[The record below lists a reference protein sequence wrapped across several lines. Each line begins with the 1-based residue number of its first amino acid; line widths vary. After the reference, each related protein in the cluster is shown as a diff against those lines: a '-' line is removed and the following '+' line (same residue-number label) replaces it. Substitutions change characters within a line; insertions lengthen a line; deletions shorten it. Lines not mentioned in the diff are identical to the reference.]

1 MNEMRWVLLGGA
13 AIVMAMIVAWTM
25 QADTGAAPSARAA
38 ATANA
43 SSVGATAEAP
53 TATSSEGAPKG
64 PARSVGPRIDVRATY
79 GNPLAAQL
87 DHGKLVPVKPK
98 KDDQGAAPADK

>member
-25 QADTGAAPSARAA
+25 QADTGPMPTARPT
-38 ATANA
+38 ATVN
-43 SSVGATAEAP
+43 VGATVEDP
-53 TATSSEGAPKG
+53 TATVNEGPAKG
-64 PARSVGPRIDVRATY
+64 PTRTLGKPVDLRATY
-79 GNPLAAQL
+79 GNPLATQL

-98 KDDQGAAPADK
+98 NDDQGAAPAGK